1 MEIRQES
8 RSTLFGSQRSQVKM
22 LVFVEALVGV
32 NWLTLWVLTRAQ
44 LRSHIG
50 CLVTQVPNQG

>member
-8 RSTLFGSQRSQVKM
+8 RSTLFGLQRSQVKM

-32 NWLTLWVLTRAQ
+32 GSLTLGL
-44 LRSHIG
+44 
-50 CLVTQVPNQG
+50 